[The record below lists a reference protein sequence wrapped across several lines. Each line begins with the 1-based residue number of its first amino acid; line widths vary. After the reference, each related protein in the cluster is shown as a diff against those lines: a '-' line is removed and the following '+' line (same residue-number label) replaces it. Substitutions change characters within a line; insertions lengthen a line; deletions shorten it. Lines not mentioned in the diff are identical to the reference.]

1 MQRRALANNDQR
13 ATSNEQRTTNNGHS
27 RGRLCHTGKVN
38 GHSRGRLCYTGKGKA
53 TAEFEFEGEVEFD
66 SGGAA
71 ALLCTGGGECL

>member
-13 ATSNEQRTTNNGHS
+13 ATSNEQRTTN
-27 RGRLCHTGKVN
+27 N